1 MPVFKVNSPDGQVIE
16 VEAPANASDADLI
29 SLAQSQHALSARSAA
44 TGTERMLASM
54 PGRYVKGLKDPIDA
68 GAQMLPRML
77 SSVTSG
83 FGHFPNSVSNWLD
96 SESRKVSDDIRAS
109 EQEYQTARWKA
120 GQTGF
125 DGARLTGNIVNP
137 TNVAIAAR
145 LPAATTTLGR
155 IGTGALGGAV
165 GGALQPVTEATDT
178 EGGPSFAAL
187 KTGQVVSGGV
197 GGAALGPI
205 LGKVSDVLAPRI
217 KAVMSRLGGGQAALA
232 QAQRETDQAIIQ
244 ALNDAGMPAN
254 TLPAEMVT
262 QLREQVLSAIRS
274 GQRLD
279 PAAQLRKNEFAAQ
292 GVPALTGQITRDP
305 KQYSSQLN
313 LRGVAGVGEPVQN
326 LLAAQNQKLGAD
338 LAKFGGPQAQDK
350 VAAGELF
357 NSALKKLDE
366 RLSGEVSRAY
376 QNARASSGKDW
387 DVPMGKLAGD
397 VADVLD
403 TFGVGG
409 EKNAVPSAIAAKL
422 KSFGIV
428 NDPAMTQRKVF
439 NYEEADKLLKQI
451 NAHDDGGNASLGALR
466 SAVKSALSEA
476 GGEGDPFKVA
486 RQMAASRFSLLDAVP
501 ALEAVS
507 KGAIPADDFVKRFIV
522 NGKTNDL
529 RKLAEVLPA
538 DAMEEAR
545 KQIAK
550 VIYDGAFK
558 NNTAGDKLASP
569 AGLKNAMDAIGPEKL
584 KLFFTPKQVEELNR
598 ITRLT
603 AYANSEPAWGTVA
616 RGGNPGGVL
625 FDSLARTPGL
635 ATAGR
640 FAPIIGALKQS
651 QAVNSAL
658 LGTVPKA
665 ANLTP
670 EEVRMMSG
678 LLAGA
683 NVAAGGLLAP

>member
-1 MPVFKVNSPDGQVIE
+1 MPVFKVRSPDGQVIE
-16 VEAPANASDADLI
+16 VEAPDNATDADLV
-29 SLAQSQHALSARSAA
+29 SRAQAQQQMTTRAA
-44 TGTERMLASM
+44 PTATERFLAS
-54 PGRYVKGLKDPIDA
+54 PGGRYTKGLKDPIDA
-68 GAQMLPRML
+68 GAQLLPRAL
-77 SSVTSG
+77 SSVASG
-83 FGHFPNSVSNWLD
+83 FGHFPNRASEWLD
-96 SESRKVSDDIRAS
+96 SEAQRVSDDISTS
-109 EQEYQTARWKA
+109 EREYQTARWKA
-120 GQTGF
+120 GQQGF
-125 DGARLTGNIVNP
+125 DGMRVTGNVVNP
-137 TNVAIAAR
+137 ASAAVGLR
-145 LPAATTTLGR
+145 LPTAVTTLGR
-155 IGTGALGGAV
+155 IGAGAVGGAV
-165 GGALQPVTEATDT
+165 GGLMQPVTEATGT
-178 EGGPSFAAL
+178 EDAPSFAAL
-187 KTGQVVSGGV
+187 KTGQALSGAV
-197 GGAALGPI
+197 GGAVLGPV
-205 LGKVSDVLAPRI
+205 LGKLGDVLAPRV
-217 KAVMSRLGGGQAALA
+217 KAIMSRLGGGQAAMA
-232 QAQRETDQAIIQ
+232 QAQRETDEAVIQ

-254 TLPAEMVT
+254 TLPPETVS

-279 PAAQLRKNEFAAQ
+279 PTAQLRKNEFAAQ

-305 KQYSSQLN
+305 RQYSAQLN

-326 LLAAQNQKLGAD
+326 LLAAQNQKITAD
-338 LAKFGGPQAQDK
+338 LAKFGGPQARDR

-357 NSALKKLDE
+357 TTSLKKLDE

-376 QNARASSGKDW
+376 QNARATSGKDW
-387 DVPMGKLAGD
+387 DVPMGRLAGD

-403 TFGVGG
+403 TFGVGA
-409 EKNAVPSAIAAKL
+409 EKNAVPSAIANKL
-422 KSFGIV
+422 KTFGIV
-428 NDPAMTQRKVF
+428 NDPAMMQRKVF

-451 NAHDDGGNASLGALR
+451 NAHDDGQNASIGALR
-466 SAVKSALSEA
+466 KAVKSALSEA
-476 GGEGDPFKVA
+476 GGEGDPFKVP
-486 RQMAASRFSLLDAVP
+486 RQMAASRFALLDAVP
-501 ALEAVS
+501 ALEAAS

-529 RKLAEVLPA
+529 KKLTEVLPA
-538 DAMEEAR
+538 DAMDEAR

-550 VIYDGAFK
+550 VIYDGTFR

-569 AGLKNAMDAIGPEKL
+569 AGLKGAMEAIGPEKL

-635 ATAGR
+635 ATVGR

-651 QAVNSAL
+651 QAVSSAL
-658 LGTVPKA
+658 LGTVPKT

-678 LLAGA
+678 LLGGA

>member
-1 MPVFKVNSPDGQVIE
+1 MPIFKVNSPDGQVIE
-16 VEAPANASDADLI
+16 VEAPENATDADLI
-29 SLAQSQHALSARSAA
+29 SRALAQKAPTRPTA
-44 TGTERMLASM
+44 TGTERLLASM
-54 PGRYVKGLKDPIDA
+54 PGRYAKGLKDPIDA
-68 GAQMLPRML
+68 GAQMLPRVL
-77 SSVTSG
+77 SSVASG

-96 SESRKVSDDIRAS
+96 SESQRVSDDIRGS

-125 DGARLTGNIVNP
+125 DGARITGNIVNP

-145 LPAATTTLGR
+145 LPTAATTLGR
-155 IGTGALGGAV
+155 IGAGALGGAV
-165 GGALQPVTEATDT
+165 GGSLQPVTEATDS
-178 EGGPSFAAL
+178 GDGPSFAAL
-187 KTGQVVSGGV
+187 KAGQIASGGV

-205 LGKVSDVLAPRI
+205 VGKLGDVLAPRI

-232 QAQRETDQAIIQ
+232 QAQRETDQAVLQ

-254 TLPAEMVT
+254 SLPPEMVA
-262 QLREQVLSAIRS
+262 QLREQVLAAIRS

-326 LLAAQNQKLGAD
+326 LLAAQNQKIGAD
-338 LAKFGGPQAQDK
+338 LAKFGGTEARDR

-357 NSALKKLDE
+357 NGALKKLDE

-409 EKNAVPSAIAAKL
+409 EKNAVPSAIASKL

-501 ALEAVS
+501 ALDAVA
-507 KGAIPADDFVKRFIV
+507 KGAVPADDFVKRFII

-529 RKLAEVLPA
+529 KKLAEVLPA
-538 DAMEEAR
+538 DALDEAR

-550 VIYDGAFK
+550 VIHDGAFK

-569 AGLKNAMDAIGPEKL
+569 GGMKGAMDAIGPEKL
-584 KLFFTPKQVEELNR
+584 KLFFSPKQIEELNR

-640 FAPIIGALKQS
+640 FAPLIGALRQS

-678 LLAGA
+678 LLGGA

>member
-1 MPVFKVNSPDGQVIE
+1 MATFKVSAPDGTVIE
-16 VEAPANASDADLI
+16 VEAPETASDSELI
-29 SLAQSQHALSARSAA
+29 GLAQAKQRSVATPAPTSGERLLSSIP
-44 TGTERMLASM
+44 GRML
-54 PGRYVKGLKDPIDA
+54 KGMKDPVDA
-68 GAQMLPRML
+68 SAQMLPRAL
-77 SSVTSG
+77 SSVVSG
-83 FGHFPNSVSNWLD
+83 FGSFPNAASDWLD
-96 SESRKVSDDIRAS
+96 SESKRVSNEIRSS
-109 EQEYQTARWKA
+109 ESEYQTARWKA
-120 GQTGF
+120 GQHGI
-125 DGARLTGNIVNP
+125 DGARLTGNVASPVNIA
-137 TNVAIAAR
+137 VASR
-145 LPAATTTLGR
+145 LPAAASTLGR
-155 IGTGALGGAV
+155 IGTGALGGGV
-165 GGALQPVTEATDT
+165 GGLLQPVTDATDA
-178 EGGPSFAAL
+178 EGSPSFAAR
-187 KTGQVVSGGV
+187 KAGQVLTGTIGGSL
-197 GGAALGPI
+197 LGPI
-205 LGKVSDVLAPRI
+205 LGKVGDVVAPRI
-217 KAVMSRLGGGQAALA
+217 KALMSRMGGGQEALI
-232 QAQRETDQAIIQ
+232 QAQRETDQAVIQ
-244 ALNDAGMPAN
+244 ALSDAGMPPN
-254 TLPAEMVT
+254 SIPPETVS
-262 QLREQVLSAIRS
+262 QLREQVLAAIRS
-274 GQRLD
+274 GQRLE
-279 PAAQLRKNEFAAQ
+279 PAAQLRKLEFDAQ
-292 GVPALTGQITRDP
+292 GVPALSGQITRDP

-313 LRGVAGVGEPVQN
+313 LRGIAGVGEPVQN
-326 LLAAQNQKLGAD
+326 LLAAQNQKFGAD
-338 LAKFGGPQAQDK
+338 LAKFGGTEARDR

-387 DVPMGKLAGD
+387 DVPMGRLAGD

-409 EKNAVPSAIAAKL
+409 ERNAVPSAIAAKL

-466 SAVKSALSEA
+466 TVVKRALSEA

-529 RKLAEVLPA
+529 KKLVEVLPV

-569 AGLKNAMDAIGPEKL
+569 AGLKTAMDAIGPEKL
-584 KLFFTPKQVEELNR
+584 KLFFTAKQVEELNR

-635 ATAGR
+635 ASAGR
-640 FAPIIGALKQS
+640 LAPIIGAIRQS
-651 QAVNSAL
+651 RAVNSAVQ
-658 LGTVPKA
+658 GSVPKT

-670 EEVRMMSG
+670 EEVRLMYG
-678 LLAGA
+678 LLGGA
-683 NVAAGGLLAP
+683 TVAAGGLLAP